1 VYIPATAD
9 PAQLDAVAQKIRG
22 EARRLTDALDPLSHA
37 AGGASWRGN
46 AADAFQDEVKQA
58 KQSAKSAAASLN
70 QLAGAIEKGADDVR
84 RLRAEIQRK
93 LERLQR
99 EQEAKEPSRP

>member
-9 PAQLDAVAQKIRG
+9 PAQLDAIAQKIRG
-22 EARRLTDALDPLSHA
+22 EARRLNDALDPLSHA
-37 AGGASWRGN
+37 AGGATWRGN
-46 AADAFQDEVKQA
+46 AADAFYDEVKQA
-58 KQSAKSAAASLN
+58 KQAARSAAASLN

-99 EQEAKEPSRP
+99 EQETVAP